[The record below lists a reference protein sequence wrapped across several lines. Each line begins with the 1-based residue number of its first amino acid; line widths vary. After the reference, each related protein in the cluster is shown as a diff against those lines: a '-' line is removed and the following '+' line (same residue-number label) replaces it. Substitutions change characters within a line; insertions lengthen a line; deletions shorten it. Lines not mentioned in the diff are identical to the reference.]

1 MRGHQNIENSLLED
15 W

>member
-1 MRGHQNIENSLLED
+1 MRGHQNIENFLLKD